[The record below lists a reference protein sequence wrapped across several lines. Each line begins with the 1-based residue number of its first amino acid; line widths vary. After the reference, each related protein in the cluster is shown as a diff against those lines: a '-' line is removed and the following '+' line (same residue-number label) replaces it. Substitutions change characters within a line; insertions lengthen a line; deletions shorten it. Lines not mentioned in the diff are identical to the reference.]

1 MNVPAFPRCDAV
13 VLCSE
18 LADMSMEQFV
28 RQVEE
33 AGYSV
38 AVGTASHSAGGI
50 DIDALVKK
58 AEQRMYLDKSRHY
71 EQLRRGTEE

>member
-1 MNVPAFPRCDAV
+1 M
-13 VLCSE
+13 
-18 LADMSMEQFV
+18 
-28 RQVEE
+28 
-33 AGYSV
+33 

-50 DIDALVKK
+50 DIDALIKK

>member
-1 MNVPAFPRCDAV
+1 
-13 VLCSE
+13 
-18 LADMSMEQFV
+18 MEA
-28 RQVEE
+28 

-71 EQLRRGTEE
+71 EQLRHGTEE